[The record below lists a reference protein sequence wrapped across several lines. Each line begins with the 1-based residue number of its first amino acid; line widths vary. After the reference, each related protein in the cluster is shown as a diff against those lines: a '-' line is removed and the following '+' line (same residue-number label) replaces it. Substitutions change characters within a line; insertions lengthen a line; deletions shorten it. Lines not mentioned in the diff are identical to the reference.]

1 MMQTTEAADDN
12 NNGTTTTRTELR
24 KADSTSGGI
33 TFGFIGCGTI
43 ASSIITGLVRAHTNH
58 HTADHDDKEVLQVH
72 AIRVTKRSEAKS
84 QAVEDMIQNSNN
96 KAQNKDNHIQFE
108 RTENTQQ
115 IVNTADV
122 IFITVLPTQA
132 HAVLQALQFDP
143 HRHIVISL
151 VVCT

>member
-1 MMQTTEAADDN
+1 MRTTATDGD
-12 NNGTTTTRTELR
+12 
-24 KADSTSGGI
+24 DSTGDI

-43 ASSIITGLVRAHTNH
+43 ATSIITGLVRAHNNH
-58 HTADHDDKEVLQVH
+58 HSADHDNDNAEEVIKVRS
-72 AIRVTKRSEAKS
+72 ICVTKRSEAKS
-84 QAVEDMIQNSNN
+84 QAVQDLIQISNN
-96 KAQNKDNHIQFE
+96 KAQNKNNQIHVE

-143 HRHIVISL
+143 QRHIVISL
-151 VVCT
+151 VVRI

>member
-1 MMQTTEAADDN
+1 MRTTATDDDD
-12 NNGTTTTRTELR
+12 NGTTTTTRVELR
-24 KADSTSGGI
+24 KADSTSGGV

-58 HTADHDDKEVLQVH
+58 HSADHDDKEVLQVH
-72 AIRVTKRSEAKS
+72 SICVTKRSEAKS
-84 QAVEDMIQNSNN
+84 QAVQDLIQNSNN
-96 KAQNKDNHIQFE
+96 KAQNKDNQIHFE

-151 VVCT
+151 VVRT